1 MMRPVRQR
9 QKEEAAMRMRERW
22 AERLARLSLRAAV
35 TVSAVFFI
43 VLAFLSGLASLA
55 WWLRTFWPGWAVW
68 LALSGVFLLF
78 ALIGL
83 AWSRSGGH
91 ESTKLRTSS
100 PGAGESDQSDVLSAA
115 ALAGGDPRLMIA
127 LTVGES
133 LGEAA
138 RKRPKA
144 ALALAL
150 GVGVALGA
158 SPTLRRDLMALAGL
172 AGSTPSQKRD
182 AKAGQDPASS

>member
-1 MMRPVRQR
+1 
-9 QKEEAAMRMRERW
+9 MRMRERW

-35 TVSAVFFI
+35 TMSAVFFI
-43 VLAFLSGLASLA
+43 VLAFLSGLAALA

-83 AWSRSGGH
+83 AWSRSGRH
-91 ESTKLRTSS
+91 ELTKLRTSS
-100 PGAGESDQSDVLSAA
+100 PGAGKNDLPDALSAA
-115 ALAGGDPRLMIA
+115 ALAGGDPHLMIA

-133 LGEAA
+133 LGEGA
-138 RKRPKA
+138 RKYPKA

-172 AGSTPSQKRD
+172 AGSASEKRD
-182 AKAGQDPASS
+182 ATAGQGPASS